1 VFESV
6 EEVERSFSEQGYITD
21 RKVATVVYLACQLQ
35 KPLLVE
41 GPAGVGKTELAKVM
55 AKGLQA
61 ELIRLQCYE
70 GLDEAKAIYEWEYGK
85 QMLYTQMLKEKIG
98 EVLADAADL
107 ATAVDRIAATD
118 EVFFS
123 ERFLLPRPILRSVT
137 TQNASLLLID
147 EVDKSDSEFE
157 AFLLEVLSEYQVTV
171 PEIGTITA
179 DVIPFAVLTSNNTR
193 ELSDALK
200 RRCLHLYLDFPE
212 PEREAKIILAKVP
225 HAGEKLAA
233 EIIEFVNRLRKVD
246 LKKLPSISETIDWAR
261 ALTLL
266 NAETLGD
273 EVVEQTIN
281 VLLKYEAD
289 IRKAESA
296 WEKLKQDKQAPPETE
311 AG

>member
-1 VFESV
+1 MFESV
-6 EEVERSFSEQGYITD
+6 EEVLQSFNEQGYITD
-21 RKVATVVYLACQLQ
+21 RKVATVVFLSCKLQ

-41 GPAGVGKTELAKVM
+41 GPAGVGKTELAKVL
-55 AKGLQA
+55 ARGLDA

-98 EVLADAADL
+98 EVLAGADDL
-107 ATAVDRIAATD
+107 ETAVNRIGATD

-123 ERFLLPRPILRSVT
+123 ERFLLPRPILRAVT
-137 TQNASLLLID
+137 TNKASLLLID

-157 AFLLEVLSEYQVTV
+157 AFLLEVLSEYQVSV

-179 DVIPFAVLTSNNTR
+179 EVIPFAVLTSNNTR

-200 RRCLHLYLDFPE
+200 RRCLHLFLDFPE
-212 PEREAKIILAKVP
+212 PEREARIILAKVP
-225 HAGEKLAA
+225 EAGEKLAR

-261 ALTLL
+261 ALVLL
-266 NAETLGD
+266 NAESLGD
-273 EVVEQTIN
+273 ETVEQTIN

-289 IRKAESA
+289 IRKAANA
-296 WEKLKQDKQAPPETE
+296 WDKLKQEKQSAAETDV
-311 AG
+311 G